1 MGALEDV
8 YGGVEKE
15 IVYLGIKAMYKFV
28 RSTYFNTLLDLE

>member
-28 RSTYFNTLLDLE
+28 KSTHINILIDLE